1 MHKLLRLIDA
11 NLNRSREGI
20 RVCEDIT
27 RFMLNDKRATRSFK
41 SLRHRISALA
51 NRLDVRGSLNLLKSR
66 NVKKDIGKKTAF
78 REGKRKDIP
87 DVFYANAQR
96 AKESLRVLEE
106 ITKLLNKKAS
116 QGFKETRYRLYELEK
131 KSRLKVEAVLH
142 HR

>member
-20 RVCEDIT
+20 RVCEDIA
-27 RFMLNDKRATRSFK
+27 RFMLNDKRITRSFK

-51 NRLDVRGSLNLLKSR
+51 NKLERDGKLALLKSR

-78 REGKRKDIP
+78 REGNRKDIP

-96 AKESLRVLEE
+96 TKESLRVLEE
-106 ITKLLNKKAS
+106 ITKLLNKKVS
-116 QGFKETRYRLYELEK
+116 QGFKEVRFKIYELEK
-131 KSRLKVEAVLH
+131 KSRIKLETVLH
-142 HR
+142 NR